1 MKKEPKDLYAGLKHE
16 QEYLEFLRKR
26 ISSAN
31 FKANVSPEEFEAT
44 KKKYDKAKLK
54 VNMMLKGTW

>member
-1 MKKEPKDLYAGLKHE
+1 MKSNPEDLYAGLKHE

-26 ISSAN
+26 ITSPN
-31 FKANVSPEEFEAT
+31 FKANVSAEEFDAT